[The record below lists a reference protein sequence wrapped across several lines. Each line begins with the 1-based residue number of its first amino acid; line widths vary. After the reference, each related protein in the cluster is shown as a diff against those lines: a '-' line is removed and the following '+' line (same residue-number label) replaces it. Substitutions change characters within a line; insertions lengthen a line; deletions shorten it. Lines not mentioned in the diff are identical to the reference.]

1 MPLAGRVWRR
11 HAGALAASLSNR
23 GADPPVPIASIAGL
37 DGYREAWTA
46 AVNLIA
52 R

>member
-1 MPLAGRVWRR
+1 MPLARRVWRR
-11 HAGALAASLSNR
+11 HAGGRQPVQSR
-23 GADPPVPIASIAGL
+23 RRPPVPIASIAGL

-46 AVNLIA
+46 AVNLVA